1 MLEYIDTNIICPNC
15 KLRVLTLE
23 RYASR
28 GNCHTWRRI
37 RCINPACSVSTGRQ
51 PTLSDAYQVLLA
63 EYYGAAY
70 NGHYEIKPEDGE
82 INDND

>member
-1 MLEYIDTNIICPNC
+1 MREYIDINIICPNC

-28 GNCHTWRRI
+28 GNCHTTRRI
-37 RCINPACSVSTGRQ
+37 RCVNPGCNVDTGEQ
-51 PTLSDAYQVLLA
+51 PTLSEVYQVLMA

-70 NGHYEIKPEDGE
+70 NGVYKIKIEDGA
-82 INDND
+82 NDDKI

>member
-1 MLEYIDTNIICPNC
+1 MRDSMDINIICPNC
-15 KLRVLTLE
+15 KLRVLTME

-37 RCINPACSVSTGRQ
+37 RCINPGCNVDTGQ
-51 PTLSDAYQVLLA
+51 QSTLSDVFQVLMA

-70 NGHYEIKPEDGE
+70 NGYYTIKIEEGE
-82 INDND
+82 NND